1 MGAIGTADPIHNC
14 FFTGM
19 GCPIWCCLR
28 RFARV
33 SVSCLIVG
41 HFTRLQRGKKRGET
55 QGLGPKS
62 DVIIRRL
69 EVFVDNVTCRQRS
82 GESSPACSSS
92 SFLSRPQLY
101 CTVTQ
106 YDISPCHSASRS
118 ISAHLHV
125 VPGYIYFT
133 VKHRLVNDLRRRAA
147 RPPFS

>member
-28 RFARV
+28 RLARV

-62 DVIIRRL
+62 NVIIRRL
-69 EVFVDNVTCRQRS
+69 EVFVDNVTCRQRTQRRIQR
-82 GESSPACSSS
+82 
-92 SFLSRPQLY
+92 LRRPQLY

-106 YDISPCHSASRS
+106 YDVSPCHSASRS

-125 VPGYIYFT
+125 VSGYIYFT